1 MKQVILDGSAI
12 TTRTQFHDAVAQQ
25 LQLPEWY
32 GRNLDALYDAL
43 SEMSDRTFVFR
54 HVSCMLENLGEYAWM
69 TLRTFI
75 DAASTNP
82 SLEVRISE

>member
-32 GRNLDALYDAL
+32 GRNLDALYD
-43 SEMSDRTFVFR
+43 
-54 HVSCMLENLGEYAWM
+54 CLGEVRVCLLM
-69 TLRTFI
+69 T
-75 DAASTNP
+75 
-82 SLEVRISE
+82 

>member
-32 GRNLDALYDAL
+32 GRNLDALYDLLSTCPPTVLTLTNASAL
-43 SEMSDRTFVFR
+43 KEMFR
-54 HVSCMLENLGEYAWM
+54 YGDNLRLALE
-69 TLRTFI
+69 
-75 DAASTNP
+75 DAARDNP
-82 SLEVRISE
+82 NLTLILED